1 MGSERNGNGNAV
13 AVNNMEMEERREP
26 ALIKFTEGE
35 CVEGM
40 LLSIDR
46 VQVGDPHRPDAPK
59 KPVTKFT
66 LDVGNGERASFLG
79 SYDLVSK
86 IRLEDRGHF
95 VSVRYEGEDKTVS
108 RNGNSLKRFKV
119 LVSKGP
125 VRTGEAL
132 AADPGITDED
142 IPF

>member
-1 MGSERNGNGNAV
+1 MGSERNGNGSTMIAG
-13 AVNNMEMEERREP
+13 MEMEERREP

-35 CVEGM
+35 CVEGV

-46 VQVGDPHRPDAPK
+46 VQVGDPHKPDAPK

-66 LDVGNGERASFLG
+66 LDLGNGERASFLG

-119 LVSKGP
+119 LVSKNPIRSGQ
-125 VRTGEAL
+125 AL
-132 AADPGITDED
+132 EDSTLITDDD
-142 IPF
+142 IGF